1 MTISEIFKALE
12 KIGCPSVT
20 TMDDGVMHS
29 RIVHMTGADDN
40 GIYFLTMYS
49 KPFYRQL
56 KADGKLSV
64 CGIYPASRATG
75 TNKDGQPAFEPGYTM
90 RIVGEAVEMDLSEIE
105 TGAENGSKL
114 FEYFLEDQAR
124 YPAER
129 LFRIH
134 KGKGEIFDYD
144 FEMENRDHKV
154 LRTRFAFGGETYNPS
169 GCRITGECIACG
181 VCEDAC
187 TFKAIVPGDTYSIDG
202 SRCDECGSCVQ
213 ACPQEAIELP
223 LTI

>member
-1 MTISEIFKALE
+1 MTISEIFEALD

-20 TMDDGVMHS
+20 TLDGDAMHS
-29 RIVHMTGADDN
+29 RIIHMTGADEN
-40 GIYFLTMYS
+40 GIYFLTMDS

-56 KADGKLSV
+56 KANGEVSV
-64 CGIYPASRATG
+64 CGIYPASHATG
-75 TNKDGQPAFEPGYTM
+75 RNKDGQPAFVPGYTL
-90 RIVGEAVEMDLSEIE
+90 RIMGEALEMKQEEIE
-105 TGAENGSKL
+105 AGVAAGSDL
-114 FEYFLEDQAR
+114 FKYFLEEQAR

-134 KGKGEIFDYD
+134 KGKGEIFDFD
-144 FEMENRDHKV
+144 FETVNRDHKV
-154 LRTRFAFGGETYNPS
+154 LRTRFSFGGETHNDS

-181 VCEDAC
+181 ACEEAC
-187 TFKAIVPGDTYSIDG
+187 TFKAIVSGEPYSIDG

-213 ACPQEAIELP
+213 VCPQEAIELP